1 MFKKG
6 HKINEG
12 HSHPNSGR
20 KPKRATDIR
29 NQLNSHPERAHQLL
43 EMIYQEAIEKHNI
56 PAAQYYIDQ
65 VIGKAKQS
73 VDANV
78 KALVA
83 VMSPDEY
90 ALRQLER
97 KQLKQIESSLINN
110 YLPAILNTVK
120 DTDNTPL
127 LDNPENLYKDSNI
140 KTGDSCVEALTS
152 DEQEQTELTEPSD
165 STEQITED
173 E

>member
-110 YLPAILNTVK
+110 YLPTILRDD
-120 DTDNTPL
+120 DTATP
-127 LDNPENLYKDSNI
+127 DIYNGTD
-140 KTGDSCVEALTS
+140 GSCVEALTS
-152 DEQEQTELTEPSD
+152 DGQEQTE
-165 STEQITED
+165 ITVENAG
-173 E
+173 EIGE

>member
-1 MFKKG
+1 MPFQKG
-6 HKINEG
+6 NKINQG
-12 HSHPNSGR
+12 RSNANAGR
-20 KPKRATDIR
+20 KPQRATDIR

-43 EMIYQEAIEKHNI
+43 EMIYQEAITKHNI

-97 KQLKQIESSLINN
+97 KQLKQIESSLIND
-110 YLPAILNTVK
+110 YLPTILRDDKTATPDIYNG
-120 DTDNTPL
+120 TD
-127 LDNPENLYKDSNI
+127 
-140 KTGDSCVEALTS
+140 GSCVDALTS
-152 DEQEQTELTEPSD
+152 DGQEQTELTEPSD